1 MVKIILI
8 VFLSFLFVL
17 QKSEKDKPAVIPAHS
32 HNDYEQEYPLKEALG
47 FHFKSVEADIFTVG
61 DSLFVAHSANEIKS
75 GRTLISLYLEP
86 LRKRI
91 EQNRGSVYKSDD
103 EIFLLIDIKDNAEHT
118 YILLHQTLEK
128 YKEVLTVFEN
138 GKKKTGAV
146 TVVVSGNR
154 PIEMMRSQK
163 VRFAGFDGRIENL
176 ETGESPVLM
185 PMVSDNWKKCFSWDG
200 SGNMP
205 DMEKQKLVLYAEKA
219 RSKGYI
225 LRFWGTPDRT
235 PEQRKEVWKVLTESK
250 TGLIGTD
257 HLGELQEFFMKES
270 GIN

>member
-8 VFLSFLFVL
+8 VFLSFFLVV

-32 HNDYEQEYPLKEALG
+32 HNDYEQEHPLNEALG
-47 FHFKSVEADIFTVG
+47 FRFKSVEADIFTVG

-75 GRTLISLYLEP
+75 GRTLVSLYLEP

-91 EQNRGSVYKSDD
+91 EQNGGSVYGNGE
-103 EIFLLIDIKDNAEHT
+103 EIYLLIDIKDEPVNT
-118 YILLHQTLEK
+118 YHLLHQTLEK
-128 YKEVLTVFEN
+128 YKAVLTVFEN
-138 GKKKTGAV
+138 GISKTGAV

-176 ETGESPVLM
+176 ETGESPVFM
-185 PMVSDNWKKCFSWDG
+185 PMVSDNWKKYFSWDG
-200 SGNMP
+200 SGKMP
-205 DMEKQKLVLYAEKA
+205 DMEKQKLVSYAEKA

-250 TGLIGTD
+250 AGLIGTD
-257 HLGELQEFFMKES
+257 HLGELQEFIMKES